1 MFHVSTMLP
10 YTPDDIQQV
19 ERKRHLGNDVVL
31 VVFCDGVTKFD
42 PACISSQFITVI
54 MVVEKQPFEVGK
66 PTRYKIKFASKH
78 GVKPVPP
85 TISPHE
91 EYELGSQLRSAILT
105 KLINTERA
113 ALKSTHFLKRER
125 RTRLTLLNS
134 YVNEF
139 SS

>member
-1 MFHVSTMLP
+1 MGMLGQTVELMGWDRYRGGLDVKTGTTGDHSVYTRYEDIEVMFHVSTMLP

-78 GVKPVPP
+78 GVKPV
-85 TISPHE
+85 
-91 EYELGSQLRSAILT
+91 
-105 KLINTERA
+105 
-113 ALKSTHFLKRER
+113 
-125 RTRLTLLNS
+125 
-134 YVNEF
+134 
-139 SS
+139 